1 MLSPVSR
8 LSFVIVRFVVNR
20 FDNCPELLSLLS
32 LGTRLTS
39 EGIRG
44 DCPSNKKKLKKKYRI
59 Q

>member
-44 DCPSNKKKLKKKYRI
+44 DCPSNKKKIKKK
-59 Q
+59 